1 MFYLVVPISQAIRL
15 KVGSV
20 VLVDGS
26 NLEVSQY
33 NNRLVPICL
42 VCTYHN
48 LFRCCG
54 IKSLLF
60 VNMTKMIPTAKH
72 LRAKED
78 TICNPYYLVVRSFY
92 ILMFCLGDISWCG
105 ASFCVYSYF
114 VFCCF
119 GFLLLCSF
127 VLLFCCVLC
136 CVFLFLAWFLL
147 VFKLSNI
154 SCVFFFQSKEN
165 PQTVIL

>member
-1 MFYLVVPISQAIRL
+1 M
-15 KVGSV
+15 
-20 VLVDGS
+20 
-26 NLEVSQY
+26 SQY

-147 VFKLSNI
+147 VFKLSNV
-154 SCVFFFQSKEN
+154 SGGMFFSFN
-165 PQTVIL
+165 PKKILKL